1 MPKALSQNLE
11 TIAALQSFCVF
22 GYQTEDPLPAVAE
35 PLYFAACASRLMPN
49 DLILICA
56 DAARRPAWGL
66 FLVTDIGRE
75 GVTLENVAGLTP
87 DTINGLT
94 FLRSPL
100 GPLPVGEMLR
110 EAEAARARRT
120 RGRAA

>member
-22 GYQTEDPLPAVAE
+22 GYQTEDPLTAVAE
-35 PLYFAACASRLMPN
+35 VDYFVSCASRLMVN
-49 DLILICA
+49 DLILVCA
-56 DAARRPAWGL
+56 DAAGNPAWGL
-66 FLVTDIGRE
+66 FLVSRVGPE
-75 GVTLENVAGLTP
+75 GVGLENVAGLAP

-100 GPLPVGEMLR
+100 GSMPAGKALR
-110 EAEAARARRT
+110 EAKAARSARP
-120 RGRAA
+120 RGQAT

>member
-22 GYQTEDPLPAVAE
+22 GYQTEDPLAAVAE
-35 PLYFAACASRLMPN
+35 ADYFVGCTSRLMAN
-49 DLILICA
+49 DIILVCA
-56 DAARRPAWGL
+56 DAARNPAWGL
-66 FLVTDIGRE
+66 FLVSRVGPD
-75 GVTLENVAGLTP
+75 GVGLENVAGLMP

-100 GPLPVGEMLR
+100 GPLPVAEVLR
-110 EAEAARARRT
+110 EAKAARRT
-120 RGRAA
+120 RARVRAA